1 MSRRRIV
8 TMVKK
13 MADEHMKVAI
23 DRDEFFVYSIDLIHQ
38 TSQRDAKI
46 FFTAYMKTLHDEYG
60 FGEKRLNNIH
70 DKSVE
75 LIEKYL
81 KDPSLWKKD
90 TEELYSNGFNIAD
103 IKLEEISKNV

>member
-23 DRDEFFVYSIDLIHQ
+23 DRDEFFVYSIDLINQ
-38 TSQRDAKI
+38 TSKRDAKI
-46 FFTAYMKTLHDEYG
+46 FFTAYMKTLRDEYG

-70 DKSVE
+70 DKSVK

-81 KDPSLWKKD
+81 KDPALWKKD
-90 TEELYSNGFNIAD
+90 TEELYSSGFNIANVNF
-103 IKLEEISKNV
+103 EEINKNV